1 MSITTEKT
9 TLQVSF
15 PKEKL
20 EALKFY
26 MDEKDTTVE
35 KELQGHIKS
44 IYEKYVPAA
53 TRRYLD
59 RNDPA
64 EGLQTEVRVEAEE
77 QAQEQ
82 AQEIIAPTPSTRG
95 RRRNAREQNEET
107 VDSNQLVESE
117 SADENQEQSEEQSQ
131 GMSMS
136 M

>member
-77 QAQEQ
+77 QS
-82 AQEIIAPTPSTRG
+82 QEIIAPTTSTRG
-95 RRRNAREQNEET
+95 RRRNTREQNEEI
-107 VDSNQLVESE
+107 VEVIQTESSE
-117 SADENQEQSEEQSQ
+117 ITEEIQAQGEDESQ

>member
-59 RNDPA
+59 RNDSA
-64 EGLQTEVRVEAEE
+64 EGLQTEVRVEAE
-77 QAQEQ
+77 EQ

-117 SADENQEQSEEQSQ
+117 SADENQEQGEEQSQ

>member
-77 QAQEQ
+77 QAQE
-82 AQEIIAPTPSTRG
+82 IIAPTPLTRG

-107 VDSNQLVESE
+107 VEVNQLVESE
-117 SADENQEQSEEQSQ
+117 SADENLEQGEEQSQ

>member
-15 PKEKL
+15 SKEKL

-59 RNDPA
+59 RNDPGTEIQA
-64 EGLQTEVRVEAEE
+64 EVTVEPTE
-77 QAQEQ
+77 AQ
-82 AQEIIAPTPSTRG
+82 QETASQQQPTTRG
-95 RRRNAREQNEET
+95 RRRNAREQNEGAGDISQI
-107 VDSNQLVESE
+107 DSATT
-117 SADENQEQSEEQSQ
+117 ADENQEQIEDESQ
-131 GMSMS
+131 GMSMT

>member
-77 QAQEQ
+77 QAQE
-82 AQEIIAPTPSTRG
+82 IIAPTPSTRG

-107 VDSNQLVESE
+107 VEATQTESPE
-117 SADENQEQSEEQSQ
+117 ITEEIQEQAEDESQ

>member
-82 AQEIIAPTPSTRG
+82 AQEIIAPTTSTRG
-95 RRRNAREQNEET
+95 RRRNTREQNEET
-107 VDSNQLVESE
+107 VEAIQTESSE
-117 SADENQEQSEEQSQ
+117 IKEEIQAQGEDESQ